1 MAKELKGVLNGD
13 SSSELIED
21 HDESGEDRGEGEDA
35 YEDRNASTGGQFGEF
50 RSADPELTLQIL
62 AYLQVAKIRTFVISQ
77 VTAPTEKISSCFQQ
91 PKLLR

>member
-21 HDESGEDRGEGEDA
+21 DESGEDRGEGEDA

-50 RSADPELTLQIL
+50 RSADWN
-62 AYLQVAKIRTFVISQ
+62 
-77 VTAPTEKISSCFQQ
+77 
-91 PKLLR
+91 